1 VVPAT
6 IRKNRGAKKQQQN
19 STTKDKT
26 MNTSTV
32 LKRAVVVTILVSA
45 GSLVASAENY
55 GSSGLSKSEQT
66 TKHTQTQKINR
77 VSELIGMNVKNAQGE
92 KLGEIK
98 DVVIDFSRD
107 RIGYVV
113 LTSDP
118 GVLKTEKLHAVPLRA
133 FQPGADGSSLTLN
146 ADKQKMAMAQGF
158 SKDNW
163 PDPANPAWG
172 AQPFW
177 QETGSSTRPGQY
189 DSDRNDSTTDPTPR
203 PGTTPGATPGTT
215 PR

>member
-1 VVPAT
+1 
-6 IRKNRGAKKQQQN
+6 
-19 STTKDKT
+19 
-26 MNTSTV
+26 MNKSTV
-32 LKRAVVVTILVSA
+32 IKRAVLVTVLGLSA
-45 GSLVASAENY
+45 GSLLAQSESY
-55 GSSGLSKSEQT
+55 DSQKQKQRSEQT
-66 TKHTQTQKINR
+66 GATQKINR
-77 VSELIGMNVKNAQGE
+77 ASELIGMAVKNPQGE

-107 RIGYVV
+107 RVGYVV

-158 SKDNW
+158 SKENW
-163 PDPANPAWG
+163 PDPTNPAWG

-177 QETGSSTRPGQY
+177 NEDGTKTHPALKDSSRDDTSSRP
-189 DSDRNDSTTDPTPR
+189 DATPR
-203 PGTTPGATPGTT
+203 PGTTPGSTPGTT